1 MSAEFKR
8 SLKVEAVIL
17 QHNDWGE
24 ADRLLR
30 MYSRESGKIKA
41 IAKGVRRIRSRK
53 AGHLQPITRVSLLL
67 ARGTGM
73 WIVTQAETV
82 NAYSALRTDL
92 LLTGYACYL
101 TELVD
106 RFTFD
111 EEENRSLYL
120 LFTQSLDRLTS
131 RADPFLVVRYFEVR
145 LLDLLGYRPELFH
158 CVLCREPIQAQN
170 QFFSFL
176 EGGVICPKCS
186 GKPMDAMPV
195 SMNVLKYLRH
205 LQRSTYNQVAGLQI
219 PETVR
224 EPLEQLLGRYIS
236 FLLERQVHSA
246 DFVHLIR
253 DGKSKS

>member
-1 MSAEFKR
+1 MSADFQR

-24 ADRLLR
+24 ADRMLR
-30 MYSRESGKIKA
+30 MYSREQGKIKA

-82 NAYSALRTDL
+82 NAYLPLRADL

-111 EEENRSLYL
+111 DEENRSLYTL
-120 LFTQSLDRLTS
+120 LTQSLERLTS
-131 RADPFLVVRYFEVR
+131 PADAFLVVRYFEVR

-158 CVLCREPIQAQN
+158 CVICREAVQAQN

-195 SMNVLKYLRH
+195 NMNVLKYLRH
-205 LQRSTYNQVAGLQI
+205 LQRSPYNKIATLKI
-219 PETVR
+219 PEAVQ
-224 EPLEQLLGRYIS
+224 EPLEQLLGRYVS
-236 FLLERQVHSA
+236 YLLERQVHSA
-246 DFVHLIR
+246 SFVHMIR
-253 DGKSKS
+253 EGKNKL

>member
-1 MSAEFKR
+1 MSADSQR

-30 MYSRESGKIKA
+30 MFSRESGKIKA

-73 WIVTQAETV
+73 WIVTQAETI
-82 NAYSALRTDL
+82 NAHLPLRSNL

-106 RFTFD
+106 RFTFE

-120 LFTQSLDRLTS
+120 LLTQSLERLTS
-131 RADPFLVVRYFEVR
+131 TADPFLVVRFFEVR

-158 CVLCREPIQAQN
+158 CVMCREPIQAQN

-195 SMNVLKYLRH
+195 SMPVLKYLRH
-205 LQRSTYNQVAGLQI
+205 LQRSSYNKVAALQI
-219 PETVR
+219 PEPVR
-224 EPLEQLLGRYIS
+224 DPLEQLLGRYVS

-253 DGKSKS
+253 DGK